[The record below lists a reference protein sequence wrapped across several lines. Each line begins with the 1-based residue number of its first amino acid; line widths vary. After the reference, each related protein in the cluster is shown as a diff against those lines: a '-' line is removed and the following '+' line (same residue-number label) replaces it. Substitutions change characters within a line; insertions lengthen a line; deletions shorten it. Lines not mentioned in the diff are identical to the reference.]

1 MKQKL
6 VDHRSLALIAWMGLV
21 LVLPI
26 QAVGLT
32 IFPGKVSAQQPNVQ
46 LSEEQ
51 LKQLAKSIT
60 VKVVSGEN
68 TGSGII
74 LKKNNQVY
82 TVITNRHV
90 LEASIPPKIQTED
103 GKIYPANVVKGVNF
117 QGKDLALLQFRTT
130 ANYRVAPLGNLATV
144 TVNEPI
150 YAAGFPSENQGSKSQ
165 GFVFKAGQVL
175 LVQERAFKE
184 GYQIG
189 YSNEI
194 EKGMSG
200 GPILNRRG
208 QVIGINGIHA
218 YPLWGNPYVYED
230 GSRPTAAL
238 QDLISRYS
246 WGIPIQTLARL
257 APEYTTKESQP
268 ASNPVSQASLPPIAN
283 EVNNIAQEITVR
295 IDVPT
300 LRECSGSGVIIGKQG
315 NTYSVLTAEHVVR
328 GSKKCDR
335 TVLEIITSDGK
346 QHQVRVSEQNL
357 KTLPE
362 TDLAV
367 LQFTSNQN
375 YRVATIANYDIVN
388 DQNYIFV
395 SGWLGPQPGGRETE
409 RQFTAG
415 SVAAKQGASI
425 LARNSLSLSYGYGLV
440 YTNLT
445 YKGMSGGPILD
456 IRGRVIGIHGKAELE
471 EITDKTGKPRLIPLG
486 FSWGVPISTFVR
498 WSESVGMAS
507 LLKLEN
513 NKPPKLTPEET
524 KAILEA
530 LFKVEKPQ
538 NNADAIDWLN
548 YGWELAR
555 NTPEKPLGENQ
566 AKEAFNAINKAIEL
580 EPNFYQA
587 WYLLGFVHITRQDYP
602 AALKAFDKATQ
613 IEANFSPA
621 WRWHGLALANLAR
634 YPEAL
639 KSFDQLA
646 RLDPDDANIQ
656 IFRSLML
663 LQAKRFPEALEVS
676 NRVVEKN
683 PGSWAYFARGAARI
697 ATGDL
702 KGAMADLNEAIRLNP
717 EYIQD
722 TAYSLRASL
731 RALQKDYQGAIA
743 DYTEAVRFDPEDP
756 DHFKKRSAVRFQQ
769 QDYKGAIADLDQ
781 ALRLKPKDVD
791 ALKSRTVIR
800 RLQQDYKGAL
810 ADVNEVLRLKPDD
823 VDALKERAGIRIL
836 QQDYKG
842 ALADVNEVL
851 RLKPDDVDALKSRA
865 GIRRLQQDNK
875 GAIADLDE
883 VLRLKPDDV
892 DALQFRA
899 GIRSLQQD
907 YKGAIADLDEL
918 LRLKP
923 DHNLGYYYRG
933 LARAQIKDYQGAV
946 ADYNQILNAQEL
958 VGIGVQVE
966 INAQTKIPTVSQ
978 VINNSPAQ
986 KGGIKAGDQILAVD
1000 GKSTTNMTLEQVIKL
1015 IRGQQG
1021 TQVALRINRTGNS
1034 RLNTT
1039 LTRSQITADKQFA
1052 DVYYHRGLART
1063 QMQDYQGARQD
1074 WQKAADLYQQQGK
1087 ADEYQKVMAR
1097 IRELQ

>member
-21 LVLPI
+21 LMLPI

-60 VKVVSGEN
+60 VKVLSGEN

-117 QGKDLALLQFRTT
+117 QGKDLALLQFRTN

-189 YSNEI
+189 YNNEI

-335 TVLEIITSDGK
+335 TVLEIITPDGK
-346 QHQVRVSEQNL
+346 QHQVRVSDQNL

-367 LQFTSNQN
+367 LQFTSDQN

-395 SGWLGPQPGGRETE
+395 SGWLGPQPGGREIQ

-415 SVAAKQGASI
+415 TVASKQLASI
-425 LARNSLSLSYGYGLV
+425 VARNSLSLSYGYGLV

-471 EITDKTGKPRLIPLG
+471 EITDKTGKPRLISLG

-507 LLKLEN
+507 LLLVEKN
-513 NKPPKLTPEET
+513 QPPKLTPEET

-548 YGWELAR
+548 YGWALAR
-555 NTPEKPLGENQ
+555 NTPEKPVGDNQ
-566 AKEAFNAINKAIEL
+566 GQQVFNAINKAIEL

-587 WYLLGFVHITRQDYP
+587 WYLLGFVHIIRQDYP
-602 AALKAFDKATQ
+602 AALKAFDQAIQ
-613 IEANFSPA
+613 IEPKFSPS
-621 WRWHGLALANLAR
+621 WRWHGLVLANLER

-646 RLDPDDANIQ
+646 KLDPDDLSVQ

-663 LQAKRFPEALEVS
+663 LQAQRFPEALQAA
-676 NRVVEKN
+676 NQVVEKN
-683 PGSWAYFARGAARI
+683 PGSWAYFARGAARF

-717 EYIQD
+717 ESIED

-743 DYTEAVRFDPEDP
+743 DYNEA
-756 DHFKKRSAVRFQQ
+756 
-769 QDYKGAIADLDQ
+769 
-781 ALRLKPKDVD
+781 
-791 ALKSRTVIR
+791 
-800 RLQQDYKGAL
+800 
-810 ADVNEVLRLKPDD
+810 
-823 VDALKERAGIRIL
+823 
-836 QQDYKG
+836 
-842 ALADVNEVL
+842 
-851 RLKPDDVDALKSRA
+851 
-865 GIRRLQQDNK
+865 
-875 GAIADLDE
+875 
-883 VLRLKPDDV
+883 
-892 DALQFRA
+892 
-899 GIRSLQQD
+899 
-907 YKGAIADLDEL
+907 
-918 LRLKP
+918 
-923 DHNLGYYYRG
+923 
-933 LARAQIKDYQGAV
+933 
-946 ADYNQILNAQEL
+946 
-958 VGIGVQVE
+958 
-966 INAQTKIPTVSQ
+966 
-978 VINNSPAQ
+978 
-986 KGGIKAGDQILAVD
+986 
-1000 GKSTTNMTLEQVIKL
+1000 
-1015 IRGQQG
+1015 
-1021 TQVALRINRTGNS
+1021 
-1034 RLNTT
+1034 
-1039 LTRSQITADKQFA
+1039 
-1052 DVYYHRGLART
+1052 
-1063 QMQDYQGARQD
+1063 
-1074 WQKAADLYQQQGK
+1074 
-1087 ADEYQKVMAR
+1087 
-1097 IRELQ
+1097 